1 MTTSTTGTT
10 AENSYHNDTK
20 CSCRQSKKTFQILHC
35 DAVHSAILSHD
46 SVFVRLFVQ
55 NLVKMAKYV
64 GPVEIHQHMQRHHS
78 IFTARCY
85 AKRGI
90 ATASRLF
97 VRLKLN
103 YIPNF

>member
-1 MTTSTTGTT
+1 MFLQ
-10 AENSYHNDTK
+10 AIE
-20 CSCRQSKKTFQILHC
+20 KKTFQILHC

-46 SVFVRLFVQ
+46 SVFVRLFVR

-64 GPVEIHQHMQRHHS
+64 GPVEIPQHMQRHHS